1 MFPLSLLLQ
10 VLGIDLLVLCFSYLD
25 HRLILVTSNVSIER
39 CILS

>member
-10 VLGIDLLVLCFSYLD
+10 VLGIDLLVPCFSYLD

-39 CILS
+39 RIPS